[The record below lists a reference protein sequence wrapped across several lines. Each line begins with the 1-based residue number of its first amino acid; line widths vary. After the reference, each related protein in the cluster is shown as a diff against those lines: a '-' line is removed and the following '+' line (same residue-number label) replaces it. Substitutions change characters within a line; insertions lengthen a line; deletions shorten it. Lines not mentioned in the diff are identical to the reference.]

1 MHWRVYP
8 AGLRGDQSHIMSVTR
23 SSVHAKWIVG
33 KVIGTA
39 MQKTA
44 KVRVT
49 RLVLD
54 PYLLKYFNKRKT
66 YFAHDALQQCTV
78 GDIVLLKALP
88 VPRTKHVKH
97 ELAARKS
104 SASFPINKSYL
115 WEFLRLNTV
124 CSEAMTH
131 AASWQS
137 SQIQEHLWRED
148 SQTRVAIESL

>member
-1 MHWRVYP
+1 MLI
-8 AGLRGDQSHIMSVTR
+8 ACSF
-23 SSVHAKWIVG
+23 VHARWVMG

-78 GDIVLLKALP
+78 GDIVLLK
-88 VPRTKHVKH
+88 H
-97 ELAARKS
+97 ELAEIIFKVGQVVDPVTSKPSAGTTYLESPVSLESTCLTKSLEELQLS
-104 SASFPINKSYL
+104 SAQQRRI
-115 WEFLRLNTV
+115 
-124 CSEAMTH
+124 
-131 AASWQS
+131 
-137 SQIQEHLWRED
+137 ED
-148 SQTRVAIESL
+148 RAKGKDL